1 MNAYYIAEGEQVTGP
16 FVQSQLR
23 AMWNAGQITA
33 AAQACLEGTEEW
45 EPLRF
50 LMDEPATPA
59 TTASAADEAVASM
72 ASLLAVQGEYDRQK
86 YSPGMAFVF
95 GLIWPFGGQI
105 YVGTSQEKLVGLLMS
120 LVSILSFT
128 VFIGPLLWFIALI
141 CAPGAAKAANKKIA
155 RQLGLR

>member
-1 MNAYYIAEGEQVTGP
+1 MDAYYIAEGERVSGP

-23 AMWNAGQITA
+23 AMWNSGQITA

-45 EPLRF
+45 EPLRC
-50 LMDEPATPA
+50 LMDEPATLA
-59 TTASAADEAVASM
+59 KTASAADESAASVAN
-72 ASLLAVQGEYDRQK
+72 LLAVQGQYDRQK

-105 YVGTSQEKLVGLLMS
+105 YVGTSLEKLACLLMS
-120 LVSILSFT
+120 IISIALLSLY
-128 VFIGPLLWFIALI
+128 IGAFFWFIALI
-141 CAPGAAKAANKKIA
+141 CAPGSAKAANKKIA